1 MSDLLRV
8 LMQGMADVAEPARLD
23 MIERKPMGTH
33 DEDTQEREP
42 AFRQFVTEQQQK
54 AAGEAAEIDQRAA
67 ASAIIAEDA
76 ADLAAQ
82 TRPDGKEGPNILEL
96 LGSILKYLDYQRAE
110 LTIRKPDG
118 DSGDILWLVN
128 KTLSNAG
135 VSPERSLVA
144 AVQLLGQY
152 MVDLYAQNAKIRKRL
167 TRIEQEAACDRGV
180 TEELVACVAQFE
192 EIMAPYDLFTRL
204 NVSPAMRERIEAA
217 KEQLERAEEARREES
232 NGEQ

>member
-192 EIMAPYDLFTRL
+192 KIMAPYDLFTRL

-217 KEQLERAEEARREES
+217 KEQLERAEEARKEES
-232 NGEQ
+232 NG

>member
-1 MSDLLRV
+1 V
-8 LMQGMADVAEPARLD
+8 
-23 MIERKPMGTH
+23 
-33 DEDTQEREP
+33 
-42 AFRQFVTEQQQK
+42 
-54 AAGEAAEIDQRAA
+54 
-67 ASAIIAEDA
+67 
-76 ADLAAQ
+76 
-82 TRPDGKEGPNILEL
+82 
-96 LGSILKYLDYQRAE
+96 LKYLDYQRAE

-167 TRIEQEAACDRGV
+167 TRLEQEAACDRGV
-180 TEELVACVAQFE
+180 TEEIVACVAQFE
-192 EIMAPYDLFTRL
+192 ELMKPYYAHIRL
-204 NVSPAMRERIEAA
+204 NVSPGMRERIEAA